1 MLPRYFSYRHFRHM
15 QGEQMIFL
23 SFCIKIIKARVINW
37 FSYIDY
43 HIVVVHGPLIE
54 IYIPL
59 KATTAYQF
67 SFDQM
72 KDVENRVISHICNEP
87 VENLVLPI
95 SVDECYYNEGNPELL
110 GMTDLEKNEEVF
122 IYRIGSKSIIIHGR
136 ARWTPLSGSDRG
148 KTSGK
153 QYGNKCQ

>member
-1 MLPRYFSYRHFRHM
+1 
-15 QGEQMIFL
+15 MIFM

-54 IYIPL
+54 IYIPI
-59 KATTAYQF
+59 KVTTAYQF

-122 IYRIGSKSIIIHGR
+122 IYRIG
-136 ARWTPLSGSDRG
+136 
-148 KTSGK
+148 
-153 QYGNKCQ
+153 

>member
-1 MLPRYFSYRHFRHM
+1 MYKNNKGTGY
-15 QGEQMIFL
+15 
-23 SFCIKIIKARVINW
+23 KIHRT
-37 FSYIDY
+37 
-43 HIVVVHGPLIE
+43 IVVVHRSLVGNNLYPE
-54 IYIPL
+54 
-59 KATTAYQF
+59 KVTTAYQF